1 MEGVFFTLI
10 GAALFSQ
17 SWYVLGL
24 YAEGRTM
31 GVFVG
36 GLGLISL
43 GAITFTPMLLT
54 GEGVSTANNL
64 AEISIIKL
72 LIIVWALYAVGV
84 AAQGLWD
91 FDERAIGF
99 YSAFL
104 AAASLVPF
112 IYFVGELEQPY
123 SNGVWLGPIG
133 GYACPHRNRRN
144 DVLCAV
150 VYVQRAARGVWLVP
164 ASWRWRDSRSRAGDV
179 IYSHFLGAK
188 LLTAHA
194 RGSAAA

>member
-54 GEGVSTANNL
+54 GDGVSTANNL
-64 AEISIIKL
+64 AEVSIIKL

-84 AAQGLWD
+84 AAHGLWD
-91 FDERAIGF
+91 FDDRAIGF

-123 SNGVWLGPIG
+123 SNGVWLGLSGATLVLTVIAGMMFFALSFTFNVLRVVSGWFLLLG
-133 GYACPHRNRRN
+133 GG
-144 DVLCAV
+144 VI
-150 VYVQRAARGVWLVP
+150 AA
-164 ASWRWRDSRSRAGDV
+164 
-179 IYSHFLGAK
+179 LGLAM
-188 LLTAHA
+188 LSTAI
-194 RGSAAA
+194 S